1 MSEIDKLAAMLTE
14 RGISFEQRPI
24 FDGEQILAPG
34 EWYAVCHRYSYGG
47 PEGLLEVMGDPV
59 TLPGEGA
66 VAGWL
71 TAEDVIRRLEANAGG
86 ASPSPTGPIIADRE
100 E

>member
-24 FDGEQILAPG
+24 IDGEQILVPG
-34 EWYAVCHRYSYGG
+34 EWDAICNRYSYGG

-59 TLPGEGA
+59 TNDHVE
-66 VAGWL
+66 GWL
-71 TAEDVIRRLEANAGG
+71 TADEIFARWQKWEADHGKV
-86 ASPSPTGPIIADRE
+86 
-100 E
+100 